1 MVQDVGL
8 KVADLGFRAPGLGF
22 SGWDL
27 GARLY
32 GFRPPS
38 QTQLFRDNAGS
49 IYMEA
54 VQRQ

>member
-1 MVQDVGL
+1 MVQDLGL